1 MKSGAVMGF
10 LKGVAVTMQCEAGLE
25 PNRAGELAANQQMNF
40 TITLADCI
48 LDSFSEVLG
57 LALYLFIDLP
67 AKTAIPEKHRVS
79 EGLHVHR

>member
-1 MKSGAVMGF
+1 MESGAVMAS
-10 LKGVAVTMQCEAGLE
+10 LEGVAMAMQLDAAFE